1 MARKKY
7 QTRLP
12 ADTADEVDEFID
24 ERDISQAE
32 GIRRLVQSGLEAQD
46 EPDDETDGPDGD
58 DRFTKQ
64 YDGDDRYE
72 GGRIERAGYPRG
84 VIPAILVLVLLSTIL
99 LVVDLVVSLGV
110 V

>member
-24 ERDISQAE
+24 EREITQAE
-32 GIRRLVQSGLEAQD
+32 GIRRLVESGLEAQD
-46 EPDDETDGPDGD
+46 EPDE
-58 DRFTKQ
+58 
-64 YDGDDRYE
+64 YE

-84 VIPAILVLVLLSTIL
+84 VIPAILVLVLVSTIL
-99 LVVDLVVSLGV
+99 LVVDLIVSLGV
-110 V
+110 I